1 MDPLPTTAVL
11 DLTWLH
17 ISILLAF
24 VAFNTVISKTLH
36 LHIGTQF
43 LIATVHCT
51 IQLAVAASV
60 LQYLFTTKNTLV
72 VARIT
77 GMSFLA

>member
-24 VAFNTVISKTLH
+24 VAFNTAISKMLH
-36 LHIGTQF
+36 LHVGTQF
-43 LIATVHCT
+43 LITTIRCT
-51 IQLAVAASV
+51 IQLTVAASV

-72 VARIT
+72 IAGIT
-77 GMSFLA
+77 GMSFLS